1 MIKETNMNVSTII
14 DRLHAAAMASTNDR
28 ESNFISALANRLE
41 HRSSL
46 FEKDLTRTEIAM
58 ISRYAGLA

>member
-1 MIKETNMNVSTII
+1 MNVSTII
-14 DRLHAAAMASTNDR
+14 DRLHTAAMASKNDR

-46 FEKDLTRTEIAM
+46 FEKDLTKIEIAM
-58 ISRYAGLA
+58 ISRYAGLVKG

>member
-1 MIKETNMNVSTII
+1 MTMNVSTII
-14 DRLHAAAMASTNDR
+14 DRLHAVAMASTNDR

-46 FEKDLTRTEIAM
+46 FEKDLTKIEIAM

>member
-1 MIKETNMNVSTII
+1 MIMNISTII
-14 DRLHAAAMASTNDR
+14 DRLHAAAKASTNDR
-28 ESNFISALANRLE
+28 ESNVIAELANRLE

-58 ISRYAGLA
+58 ISRYAGLI

>member
-14 DRLHAAAMASTNDR
+14 DRLHAAAMASKNDR

-46 FEKDLTRTEIAM
+46 FEKDLTR
-58 ISRYAGLA
+58 SRLP

>member
-14 DRLHAAAMASTNDR
+14 DRLHAAARVSTNDR

-46 FEKDLTRTEIAM
+46 FEKDLTKIEIAM
-58 ISRYAGLA
+58 ISRYAGLQ